1 MKFYR
6 SLNTRKPPSMSLYN
20 RVKEVMVDY
29 SAATT
34 NNQTGRV
41 GPRAL
46 QRAFLDDAKMSR
58 ALKQRS
64 SIRLN
69 SLMHKH
75 GMANKKRESLSVIQ
89 HWQRNIL

>member
-41 GPRAL
+41 GPRTL